1 MAVSKKTAL
10 LGVDDCKIYPV
21 TADTSSTFT
30 CGTGVDVPGIKQI
43 SITLEVDE
51 KELTGDEKTL
61 ATSAKIKSV
70 TFNTEY
76 AELSQEV
83 LAILAGGTT
92 ASATGSETFR
102 VDEDSL
108 PGYFQL
114 QAQIKSVDSIPG
126 GDCHFVIYKAK
137 ATALPINGTEGDYAT
152 YTFDGRGV
160 FTECK
165 WSDSKSRLMDVVYNA
180 TATNLA
186 AVTKP

>member
-1 MAVSKKTAL
+1 MTVSKKTAL

-43 SITLEVDE
+43 SVTLEVDE
-51 KELTGDEKTL
+51 KELTGDERTL

-76 AELSQEV
+76 AKLSQEV
-83 LAILAGGTT
+83 LAILAGGTQT
-92 ASATGSETFR
+92 SATNSETFR
-102 VDEDSL
+102 VDETSL
-108 PGYFQL
+108 PSYFQL
-114 QAQIKSVDSIPG
+114 QAQIKNADDLNG
-126 GDCHFVIYKAK
+126 GDCHIIIYKAK
-137 ATALPINGTEGDYAT
+137 ATALPINGTEGDFAT

-165 WSDSKSRLMDVVYNA
+165 WSDNKSRLCDVVYNA
-180 TATNLA
+180 TASDLA
-186 AVTKP
+186 AVTKS

>member
-10 LGVDDCKIYPV
+10 LGVDDCKIFPI
-21 TADTSSTFT
+21 TADTSTTFT

-83 LAILAGGTT
+83 LKILAGGTT
-92 ASATGSETFR
+92 SSETGSETFR
-102 VDEDSL
+102 IDENSL

-114 QAQIKSVDSIPG
+114 QAQIKGVDLIPG
-126 GDCHFVIYKAK
+126 GDAHFIIYKAK

-160 FTECK
+160 FTDCK
-165 WSDSKSRLMDVVYNA
+165 WRESKSRLMDIVYNA
-180 TATNLA
+180 TATDLA
-186 AVTKP
+186 AVTES